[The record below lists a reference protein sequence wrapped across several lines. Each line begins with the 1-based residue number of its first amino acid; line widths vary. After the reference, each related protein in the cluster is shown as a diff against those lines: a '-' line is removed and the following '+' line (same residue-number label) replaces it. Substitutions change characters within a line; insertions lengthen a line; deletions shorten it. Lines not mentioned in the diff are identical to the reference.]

1 MARMARRA
9 MRKTNERER
18 RANSTP
24 PQSRRDDWKKWRESG
39 KNALEVACLLHHHGR
54 YSYACFVGQES
65 LELYVKSFLLKYNP
79 NTDPIKIRHDPYGYV
94 VGKLTEYVKQVESSG
109 QPHIDMSDAQN
120 AMEGIHATLRS
131 LHGGINRTL
140 WMKHMS
146 SPRNAGNN
154 LLADTMVSDK
164 IKEDKPTHDSMK
176 KTQADH
182 PELSF
187 VLPTLNEP
195 DIATSIEM
203 SRANL
208 KTYIISIANL
218 GSKNPAKAF
227 AEHKWSI
234 MESMSFF
241 FVVRWNATISIA
253 QSHQQY
259 ARYPENVDD
268 SKYTASN
275 AAYTKE
281 VSQDLLDRVSHTIYE
296 IETTLDATLEPDF

>member
-1 MARMARRA
+1 M
-9 MRKTNERER
+9 
-18 RANSTP
+18 
-24 PQSRRDDWKKWRESG
+24 
-39 KNALEVACLLHHHGR
+39 HHHGR